1 MPYFKNYYDLLYWTI
16 FTVFFVGVVPV
27 TEVLFF
33 FIFQG
38 NVWFTKSA
46 KLQILILYALY
57 HFGWICEVVGNW
69 YSIIV
74 LTLVAFAVG
83 LFLVSL
89 LEHEDVFR
97 CIFYRVGISLGVWML
112 LVALWFLSPDNK
124 MALPTQYFSR
134 GSPNNMFMH
143 K

>member
-1 MPYFKNYYDLLYWTI
+1 MPYFNNYYDLLYWTI

-69 YSIIV
+69 
-74 LTLVAFAVG
+74 
-83 LFLVSL
+83 
-89 LEHEDVFR
+89 
-97 CIFYRVGISLGVWML
+97 
-112 LVALWFLSPDNK
+112 
-124 MALPTQYFSR
+124 
-134 GSPNNMFMH
+134 
-143 K
+143 